1 MYQAEYDG
9 DIHCLDAHTGEEL
22 WVHETN
28 SRIWSS
34 TLVAD
39 EKLFIGNEDGELVIL
54 KAGREK
60 EEISISDFYTP
71 IYCSPIV
78 ANDTLYVTTQTHLY
92 AIGK

>member
-1 MYQAEYDG
+1 M
-9 DIHCLDAHTGEEL
+9 HP
-22 WVHETN
+22 TN

-39 EKLFIGNEDGELVIL
+39 GKVYCGNEDGELVIL

-60 EEISISDFYTP
+60 ELIGKVDFYTP
-71 IYCSPIV
+71 VYCSPVV
-78 ANDTLYVTTQTHLY
+78 ANNTLYVTTHTHIF